1 MFCMIVLFKKAS
13 DQTTIYEITDEY
25 SKIKTKLG
33 LSFNDINLISSSSNN
48 PVHKNNFKNSK
59 VVDYR
64 GDIKLSDYGNYLL
77 KFCDGYNTEIIYTDN
92 KIYPICNVFDNKVE
106 EEYHKKDGINLI
118 WKNLMKSEDFERI
131 MSQITVWFKD
141 SENFYKG
148 IEMISMKLKNLCD
161 WNEENARELY
171 VTISNLEFK
180 NEKLVLQINNPS
192 QRQILLVNNFFK
204 DIFYFYLINY
214 KISPIE
220 NDYITNRSF
229 IEVFQ
234 SFLSFKEYE

>member
-1 MFCMIVLFKKAS
+1 
-13 DQTTIYEITDEY
+13 
-25 SKIKTKLG
+25 
-33 LSFNDINLISSSSNN
+33 
-48 PVHKNNFKNSK
+48 
-59 VVDYR
+59 
-64 GDIKLSDYGNYLL
+64 
-77 KFCDGYNTEIIYTDN
+77 
-92 KIYPICNVFDNKVE
+92 
-106 EEYHKKDGINLI
+106 
-118 WKNLMKSEDFERI
+118 MKSEDFERI